1 MRHGVGGRH
10 FSRPTGHR
18 LMMYR
23 NLVTDVL
30 RYGKIKTTEPKAK
43 EIRSM
48 IEQMITLG
56 KRGDLHARRQ
66 AIAFLTDEAVVH
78 RLFADIAPRFSAR
91 SGGYTRIVKLGPRQG
106 DAAPMAQIELLSEV
120 MG

>member
-10 FSRPTGHR
+10 FNRPTGHR

-23 NLVTDVL
+23 TLVTDLL
-30 RYGKIKTTEPKAK
+30 RHGHIKTTEPKAK

-48 IEQMITLG
+48 AEQMITLG

-66 AIAFLTDEAVVH
+66 ALAFITDETVVH
-78 RLFADIAPRFSAR
+78 KVFAEIAPRFAAR
-91 SGGYTRIVKLGPRQG
+91 QGGYTRIIKLGPRLG
-106 DAAPMAQIELLSEV
+106 DAAPMAQIELLS
-120 MG
+120 